1 MARVRGKGDAVGG
14 VDRRFRALVCAYA
27 VSGYGNYLNLI
38 ALSLFSYE
46 VTGTAFGVG
55 AVMALRLFSGF
66 VAGLTAAALS
76 ARTTRLRTMVGAD
89 TAQGLAMAVL
99 ALCADRTPVWLLGCV
114 VVVMG
119 AGNTYFTVA
128 LRSAV
133 PAMVGQESRTRANGL
148 LVTARSF
155 ATVLGF
161 ASAAAVIGFGGY
173 AAAFAVNAAS
183 FAVSAAALLA
193 LRPRTDGDD
202 EPAGGGPAG
211 HRPAGDGPASDA
223 TAGDGPAGDGREP
236 AGGDPVRDGGPGAGQ
251 GAGRGRG
258 ARWRALASGVPALLL
273 GMIVLRGIDALASS
287 SHNVALPVV
296 AHAGAPSDPAL
307 FMTRFWAAWAV
318 GTVAAHFVLRRAGG
332 AAAWGERAFA
342 LGTLAMS
349 VSFVAAFTGLPAAGL
364 MAAAACAG
372 FADGW
377 TEIVYTSRLQ
387 AVPDRQRSRLFG
399 LSATAETAGFA
410 LGTVLAAAALET
422 LPALTVVGVFHGT
435 AVCGA
440 LVLLL
445 FAAVRTGGRRPGPS
459 TSGEEGDTHGTRTGT
474 GALPGA

>member
-1 MARVRGKGDAVGG
+1 MGG